1 MLIFL
6 ARVRGYR
13 NPSILPEGH
22 RFFYRIIPT
31 PHNHKIYF
39 RGTGFRKG
47 TGLYIS
53 VIKKP
58 PGGQVLGVLNKK
70 QHELSF

>member
-13 NPSILPEGH
+13 NPSILTEGH
-22 RFFYRIIPT
+22 RIFYRIIPT

-39 RGTGFRKG
+39 KGGGVIYKGYRVVYIGYKKTPRGTSPRG
-47 TGLYIS
+47 S
-53 VIKKP
+53 
-58 PGGQVLGVLNKK
+58 K
-70 QHELSF
+70 QKTT

>member
-6 ARVRGYR
+6 ARVRGLA
-13 NPSILPEGH
+13 NPSILTEGH

-39 RGTGFRKG
+39 KGGGVIYKRGWGKKTPRGTSPRG
-47 TGLYIS
+47 
-53 VIKKP
+53 
-58 PGGQVLGVLNKK
+58 LNKK